1 MTFNPTFEEYL
12 AEAAGENN
20 ARVALDA
27 LSGTASVSVRLNP
40 SKADKPWDNAAGQIA
55 GTPTSHVE
63 WSPCGFFL
71 PERPVFT
78 LDPLMHAGCYYVQDS
93 SAMFVGNV
101 FRHVLEQLLA
111 THDGTRPLRIL
122 DLCAAPGGKTTD
134 IAASLR
140 MSGCPS

>member
-27 LSGTASVSVRLNP
+27 LSGPASVSVRLNP

-55 GTPTSHVE
+55 GTPTSHVD

-71 PERPVFT
+71 PFS
-78 LDPLMHAGCYYVQDS
+78 LKQYYLCKQYLR
-93 SAMFVGNV
+93 NV
-101 FRHVLEQLLA
+101 FL
-111 THDGTRPLRIL
+111 TST
-122 DLCAAPGGKTTD
+122 LCADSPC
-134 IAASLR
+134 SWW
-140 MSGCPS
+140 